1 MPSSIF
7 ERLQIL
13 FLIMQF
19 DNNQVNIVETPSPA
33 PLLKGGSR
41 TFQKLSHLYGG
52 ERVPKILL
60 ERVNNP
66 EERGGGLMQKWM
78 GCHFFVTLQF
88 SYILFVYVCVWGGR
102 GGAGGNWE
110 QSFLYYSLDL
120 HSLELTIQDSHPN
133 LYDIKTFYHLYISDI
148 SDPF

>member
-1 MPSSIF
+1 M
-7 ERLQIL
+7 
-13 FLIMQF
+13 
-19 DNNQVNIVETPSPA
+19 
-33 PLLKGGSR
+33 
-41 TFQKLSHLYGG
+41 SHLYGG

-60 ERVNNP
+60 ERV
-66 EERGGGLMQKWM
+66 EMDGLPLFYYFAVQL
-78 GCHFFVTLQF
+78 HF
-88 SYILFVYVCVWGGR
+88 VCVCVCGGV
-102 GGAGGNWE
+102 GGVVGNWE